1 MISTQR
7 IQSEFN
13 RIKSLG
19 FVVSDKPY
27 AVKNDGAIGN
37 TFESLLGV
45 AENNLRD
52 ADFEGW
58 ECKSQRKHTKSA
70 SSLFTCKPDYPL
82 GGDEY
87 MRENWGIADTEYPH
101 INVFRTSIYAHRWAV
116 VYGKYKMK
124 IEIDNFDEK
133 LKILLC
139 DLNEKVLD
147 NSVYWSFESLKK
159 ASSKLKNT
167 FVVTAEEKIID
178 GMVHFKFLTGKAYIG
193 FNFEQCIQLIKDG
206 KVRYDNRLGVYRTG
220 FNMGKKHNHGG
231 GLRLV
236 KSKDYREMFDN
247 FVEL

>member
-19 FVVSDKPY
+19 YVVSDKPY
-27 AVKNDGAIGN
+27 TEKNDGALGN

-87 MRENWGIADTEYPH
+87 MRE
-101 INVFRTSIYAHRWAV
+101 
-116 VYGKYKMK
+116 
-124 IEIDNFDEK
+124 
-133 LKILLC
+133 
-139 DLNEKVLD
+139 
-147 NSVYWSFESLKK
+147 
-159 ASSKLKNT
+159 
-167 FVVTAEEKIID
+167 
-178 GMVHFKFLTGKAYIG
+178 KFLPLFPNHDVEFIELP
-193 FNFEQCIQLIKDG
+193 FIPWDG
-206 KVRYDNRLGVYRTG
+206 GNNYLFIR
-220 FNMGKKHNHGG
+220 KK
-231 GLRLV
+231 
-236 KSKDYREMFDN
+236 
-247 FVEL
+247 